1 MLIAASVREGLC
13 LAVGSDDRASLCV
26 VAQALEG
33 PSAAEYA
40 AFRAMQQ
47 WPSGEG
53 TGHTPTPLKSSTAA

>member
-47 WPSGEG
+47 
-53 TGHTPTPLKSSTAA
+53 